1 MLLGFG
7 GLLISAFLARGGR
20 EPFASGFVALAAWSY
35 LLLVDGWV
43 YRHRGESLIQ
53 SHPRRFLFLAVWS
66 LVFKLF
72 NEMANLRLGYW
83 AHGVT
88 PASRGAAW
96 ILGAALLAAAVPVLL
111 ETADLIESAGVFK
124 SVTVPPLHRAPSVF
138 VVTGGLIF
146 AVLALGWP
154 RLFSPLW
161 WAVPLFLC
169 DPLNERLAEPSLL
182 SDARVGQVRK
192 IALVGL
198 AGLLTGVLWE
208 VANVVAGPHWIYPTL
223 DNPVRFLELPVAG
236 YLLYPFMALSAYASS
251 VTAVA
256 LWDRSR
262 PWVRILL
269 AFAAAVGVVA
279 ALARVWP

>member
-7 GLLISAFLARGGR
+7 ALLVSTFLARSGR

-53 SHPRRFLFLAVWS
+53 SHPRRFLFLALWS

-72 NEMANLRLGYW
+72 NEIANLRLGYW

-96 ILGAALLAAAVPVLL
+96 ILGAVAFAAAVPVLL

-124 SVTVPPLHRAPSVF
+124 SVTVPPLQRAPSVLIVSGG
-138 VVTGGLIF
+138 VVF
-146 AVLALGWP
+146 AFLALAWP

-161 WAVPLFLC
+161 WAVPLLLC
-169 DPLNERLAEPSLL
+169 DPLNERWAESSLL
-182 SDARVGQVRK
+182 ADARVGQVRK
-192 IALVGL
+192 IVLVGL

-208 VANVVAGPHWIYPTL
+208 AANVVAGPHWIYPAL

-236 YLLYPFMALSAYASS
+236 YLLCPFMALSAYASS

-256 LWDRSR
+256 LWDRMK
-262 PWVRILL
+262 PMIRIPL
-269 AFAAAVGVVA
+269 AFGAAVAVVA